1 MAKEKANV
9 LDPVEQT
16 GIKKYKKINQL
27 IDSKSDAEINIQKLL
42 AMSLF
47 CIQNGKYEGFA
58 RIYVLATEMVAY
70 TDNKID
76 GENLKKYLQAYQTKK
91 KLDMEEIWNIGLF
104 LQIAIIKN
112 IAELCEEIYIN
123 QIQKYKVKSIIE
135 RLVENK
141 NKDELKYNKIEENKL
156 TKYKS
161 MKYPFIEYMT
171 Y

>member
-1 MAKEKANV
+1 MKIGIITTHWALNYGAV
-9 LDPVEQT
+9 LQ
-16 GIKKYKKINQL
+16 
-27 IDSKSDAEINIQKLL
+27 S
-42 AMSLF
+42 
-47 CIQNGKYEGFA
+47 FA
-58 RIYVLATEMVAY
+58 LE
-70 TDNKID
+70 
-76 GENLKKYLQAYQTKK
+76 KYLQAYQTKK

-171 Y
+171 YSLK